1 MSTNQQ
7 APLPFAPLSSV
18 QCPQPAHF
26 VSARPTTSTS
36 AAAISTSTA
45 VLVAVAKGRSTTDR
59 LAIPQARP
67 RRRAHHLSVRLPFP
81 SRWGPS
87 AFDLA
92 SPSPVRF
99 SSSSWVR
106 SHGSIPPLQPAH
118 RCSSDPQPPSAIG
131 PPSSSTASASSY
143 PPTPQPPLLDN
154 KASHRPGVVHQGAER
169 TIRLPSTPPSHVARR
184 LSCTSSAD
192 PTTTRRRLGASARCI
207 FDLPVQPTLSCA
219 VLTCRGFSLAT
230 ARLRTETGD
239 PLPAVAGCRLNRP
252 HSGSS
257 AFLQDAFRPLFFFC
271 APASRKSR
279 LSLLQPVPAS
289 RSRFPLAACPV
300 FGPPM
305 RRAAAHIFLACR
317 FSRT

>member
-1 MSTNQQ
+1 M
-7 APLPFAPLSSV
+7 
-18 QCPQPAHF
+18 
-26 VSARPTTSTS
+26 
-36 AAAISTSTA
+36 
-45 VLVAVAKGRSTTDR
+45 
-59 LAIPQARP
+59 
-67 RRRAHHLSVRLPFP
+67 RLPFP

-143 PPTPQPPLLDN
+143 PPTPQPPLFDN
-154 KASHRPGVVHQGAER
+154 KASHRPGVVHQG
-169 TIRLPSTPPSHVARR
+169 ARR

-257 AFLQDAFRPLFFFC
+257 AFLQDAFRPLFFFVRPPPVSLDSLSC
-271 APASRKSR
+271 NRCQPHGAAFPSLRVQCLAR
-279 LSLLQPVPAS
+279 L
-289 RSRFPLAACPV
+289 
-300 FGPPM
+300 
-305 RRAAAHIFLACR
+305 
-317 FSRT
+317 